1 MLIFY
6 SAQEPA
12 IWAGLSRYNSRLL
25 HVVLAGIALPRPED
39 PLPRRLV
46 SEAGELCWL
55 RLPVGFPT
63 GPLGLPQ
70 STVARSQ
77 RERPKKQEGGAAI
90 SQRLGLETWVYQT
103 PSCTIHA
110 TVTKAR
116 FKRKGHKPY
125 FLVGVGSEEGV
136 VSEIWGPCFK
146 PQERNVLPSHRPSLR
161 FRVHPLAVFYGEVKR
176 EMSIKP

>member
-12 IWAGLSRYNSRLL
+12 IWAGLSRYNS
-25 HVVLAGIALPRPED
+25 GIALPRPED

-46 SEAGELCWL
+46 SKAGELCWL
-55 RLPVGFPT
+55 RLPMGFPT

-70 STVARSQ
+70 STVARFQ
-77 RERPKKQEGGAAI
+77 RERPKKQEGEATI
-90 SQRLGLETWVYQT
+90 SQRLGLETWMSL
-103 PSCTIHA
+103 SCTIHV

-161 FRVHPLAVFYGEVKR
+161 FRVHPLAVFYGEVKK
-176 EMSIKP
+176 EMSIKPWIV